1 MLYYLIDQSFQG
13 VSRVFVLP
21 FENNAVRAGHR
32 RDFLPTA
39 MIDGINIFV
48 WPIKNDIK
56 TYENIVVGQGNDYA
70 TGCLLDYPYFKEN
83 CKLITTST

>member
-32 RDFLPTA
+32 RDFPSTA
-39 MIDGINIFV
+39 MIDGINVFV

-56 TYENIVVGQGNDYA
+56 TYENIVVGQGNDY
-70 TGCLLDYPYFKEN
+70 TTVN
-83 CKLITTST
+83 LIILISKKTVS